1 MLRAAGRVLPESGV
15 GRNRGHCVRLQRP
28 GSRKVSRAER
38 GGVRHIRRFDEVQLF
53 KLSYAPQ
60 SRCINF
66 SKIETVFTL
75 PLFKDPFEKMY
86 RLLIIEDADLVLA
99 VHPHFLA
106 PLELRKKDRR
116 TKYVRRTVAEATAA
130 LVAQMT
136 AAGYTRCVGDMYV
149 TTDHFST
156 MLKNLASGKRAQG

>member
-1 MLRAAGRVLPESGV
+1 METML
-15 GRNRGHCVRLQRP
+15 
-28 GSRKVSRAER
+28 
-38 GGVRHIRRFDEVQLF
+38 
-53 KLSYAPQ
+53 
-60 SRCINF
+60 
-66 SKIETVFTL
+66 TL

-86 RLLIIEDADLVLA
+86 QLLIVEGIDAVLA

-116 TKYVRRTVAEATAA
+116 TKYVRLPVAEATAA

-149 TTDHFST
+149 TTDHFSA